1 MEENSEIFFT
11 GNFEEFSGLEM
22 NLFKSKL
29 RLGDKLLFL
38 SYYTIFYDGVVY
50 DQKFLWV
57 S

>member
-1 MEENSEIFFT
+1 MEENSEKFFT